1 MTKFLLLLKRNLIKK
16 SYIIMLAA
24 MPLMVMLLS
33 IISQGDSTILK
44 VGVCLEGDGTVQQEL
59 REDLQAN
66 PGSITY
72 EFYNDE
78 QALIDQI
85 KTAKLNQGWIIPNT
99 IEQSTDQ
106 LAMNQTPDTKVQIL
120 VREDGLSAMLGKE
133 IVCSRIYK
141 IVSKKILQN
150 YLISKGIT
158 ATSEMIDAYFSEINI
173 PDSIFEMGYVDGTEV
188 NDTDILLMPM
198 RGMLSLAI
206 LLIGIASSMYYL
218 QDERKGIFLWW
229 KTDYIFV
236 RDVEYYFSIM
246 LIPAAI
252 FLACV
257 FVTGV
262 ATNPHR
268 EILSLLL
275 YVWNVIMFSILLRLI
290 LKTVRNMSITMPAI
304 IMASAILSPVF
315 IDLKMAGR
323 IRMLIPTY
331 HYLSSITDAYYLKS
345 SLVYAI
351 FLGGLCVLLLKLS
364 VKMGQVFKTNL
375 L

>member
-16 SYIIMLAA
+16 SYIIMLAI

-44 VGVCLEGDGTVQQEL
+44 VGVCFEGDGTVQQEL

-66 PGSITY
+66 PGSISY

-85 KTAKLNQGWIIPNT
+85 KTAKLNQGWIIPT
-99 IEQSTDQ
+99 SIEESTDQ
-106 LAMNQTPDTKVQIL
+106 LAMNQTPDTKIQIL

-150 YLISKGIT
+150 YLISKGIS
-158 ATSEMIDAYFSEINI
+158 ATPEMIDAYFSEINI

-198 RGMLSLAI
+198 RGILSLAI

-290 LKTVRNMSITMPAI
+290 LKTVRNVSITMPAI

-331 HYLSSITDAYYLKS
+331 YYLSSITDGYYLKS

-351 FLGGLCVLLLKLS
+351 FLGGLCVFLLKLS